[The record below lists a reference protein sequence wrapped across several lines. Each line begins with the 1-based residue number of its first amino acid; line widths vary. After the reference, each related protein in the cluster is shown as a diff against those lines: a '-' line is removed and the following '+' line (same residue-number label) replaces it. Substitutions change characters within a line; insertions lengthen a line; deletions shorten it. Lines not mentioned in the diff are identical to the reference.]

1 MRGGDWPSPPP
12 ARSPHAR
19 RLDRSRSVA
28 RRRAQPAARSCSRD
42 AFPPAAARCTRS
54 RSTRPPRS
62 TGGSSV
68 APDALEQIALRG
80 TWLDED
86 DVARLLELSLPGIDE
101 LAALLE
107 VVRLAADRRI
117 TISSSSTPR
126 RPATRC
132 ACSTCP
138 RSLRALASVFDSMQD
153 KHRVVVQAL
162 RGRWSPDAEDVF
174 IREMDDDA
182 RQLAALLRNPDR
194 AQYFWI
200 TLPEMMAIEETADA
214 VSALAQRG
222 ITVTRLIVNRI
233 TPRPERPCAWCDARR
248 TVDAGSLEALC
259 GKLPAVAITPIPGRD
274 SEPRGVRALTSIGAE
289 IEAAAPLPS
298 AAKRGGNLG
307 ARFRIQPRPR
317 PFPGSAHPRPACCS
331 SAERE
336 GSERRRALPGQRSRS
351 PREAPERRVL
361 LVSTD
366 PAHSLGDVLAAAVS
380 DAPGALHEGP
390 PNLVVREFDAAD
402 AFRTVRRRY
411 AAAIDLWFDRLVRD
425 ASGSVGVDASLDRRV
440 MHGLMELAPPGID
453 ELTAVIEV
461 IDALDQRHAGG
472 ADIIVMDTAPSG
484 HALRLLEMPQLVQ
497 DWARALMSILL
508 KYQPVTG
515 VGELGA
521 VLLRISQGLG
531 RLKTLLA
538 DPAKTSFVAVTRAA
552 TLPREETDRL
562 LGRLA
567 AMQIDVPLVIVNAV
581 GRGTCARCQAAARE
595 ERQQVRRMQRFRSNT
610 RPGSIP
616 VAIAPAELP
625 PPRGALALRKWQA
638 TWRTRAAGRR
648 IRS

>member
-1 MRGGDWPSPPP
+1 M
-12 ARSPHAR
+12 
-19 RLDRSRSVA
+19 
-28 RRRAQPAARSCSRD
+28 
-42 AFPPAAARCTRS
+42 
-54 RSTRPPRS
+54 
-62 TGGSSV
+62 
-68 APDALEQIALRG
+68 
-80 TWLDED
+80 
-86 DVARLLELSLPGIDE
+86 
-101 LAALLE
+101 
-107 VVRLAADRRI
+107 
-117 TISSSSTPR
+117 
-126 RPATRC
+126 
-132 ACSTCP
+132 
-138 RSLRALASVFDSMQD
+138 
-153 KHRVVVQAL
+153 
-162 RGRWSPDAEDVF
+162 
-174 IREMDDDA
+174 
-182 RQLAALLRNPDR
+182 
-194 AQYFWI
+194 
-200 TLPEMMAIEETADA
+200 
-214 VSALAQRG
+214 
-222 ITVTRLIVNRI
+222 
-233 TPRPERPCAWCDARR
+233 
-248 TVDAGSLEALC
+248 
-259 GKLPAVAITPIPGRD
+259 
-274 SEPRGVRALTSIGAE
+274 
-289 IEAAAPLPS
+289 
-298 AAKRGGNLG
+298 
-307 ARFRIQPRPR
+307 
-317 PFPGSAHPRPACCS
+317 
-331 SAERE
+331 
-336 GSERRRALPGQRSRS
+336 
-351 PREAPERRVL
+351 L

-380 DAPGALHEGP
+380 DAPGALPEGP

-402 AFRTVRRRY
+402 AFRTVRQRY
-411 AAAIDLWFDRLVRD
+411 AAAIDLWFDRLVRG

-567 AMQIDVPLVIVNAV
+567 AMH
-581 GRGTCARCQAAARE
+581 GRCSTRDRQRSGPRHLCTLPGSRSRGAAAGAPHAAVQIE
-595 ERQQVRRMQRFRSNT
+595 HS
-610 RPGSIP
+610 PGIDSCRDRTS
-616 VAIAPAELP
+616 ELP

-638 TWRTRAAGRR
+638 TWRIASPGRR